1 MEKNMK
7 YLYQREKQLEKEV
20 NELLKHAFDKGA
32 RSILR
37 EKQAALNEIKMA
49 IRNNEHEEE

>member
-1 MEKNMK
+1 MK

-20 NELLKHAFDKGA
+20 NELLKYAFDKGA

-37 EKQAALNEIKMA
+37 EKQVALNEIKMA
-49 IRNNEHEEE
+49 IRHIEREEIE